1 MSSDGSS
8 IFVTGGAGYVGS
20 HSILE
25 LLKSGYDVVAADNF
39 SNSCAGKDCIM
50 PESLKRVEKL
60 AGKSLTFYE
69 VDLLNKNA
77 LEQLFQKHAFSC
89 VVHFAAL
96 KAVGESCRLPLD
108 YYKNNVGGTV
118 TLLEVMQKYGV
129 KKIVFSSSATVYG
142 VPQYLPIDELHP
154 VGSTCT
160 SPYGR
165 TKYFIEEILKDVCNS
180 EKEWSVIMLRYFN
193 PVGAHES
200 GIIGEDPQGIPN
212 NLMPYIAQVA
222 VGRLKELEVY
232 GNDYKTVDGTGVRD
246 YIHVMDLAEGHVAA
260 VKELL
265 TKNFC
270 GCKAYNLG
278 TGEGY
283 SVLQIIKAFE
293 EVCGFKLPY
302 KIIGR
307 REGDVD
313 SIYSD
318 VSLAEKCLGW
328 KSKRSLK
335 QMCEDT
341 WHWQSNNPMGF
352 NTL

>member
-39 SNSCAGKDCIM
+39 SNSCPGKDCIM

-60 AGKSLTFYE
+60 AGKSLIFYK

-77 LEQLFQKHAFSC
+77 LEQIFQK
-89 VVHFAAL
+89 
-96 KAVGESCRLPLD
+96 
-108 YYKNNVGGTV
+108 
-118 TLLEVMQKYGV
+118 VMQKHGV

-160 SPYGR
+160 NPYGR

-222 VGRLKELEVY
+222 VGRLKELKVY

-270 GCKAYNLG
+270 GCKVYNLG

-313 SIYSD
+313 SIYAD

-341 WHWQSNNPMGF
+341 WCWQSNNPMGF